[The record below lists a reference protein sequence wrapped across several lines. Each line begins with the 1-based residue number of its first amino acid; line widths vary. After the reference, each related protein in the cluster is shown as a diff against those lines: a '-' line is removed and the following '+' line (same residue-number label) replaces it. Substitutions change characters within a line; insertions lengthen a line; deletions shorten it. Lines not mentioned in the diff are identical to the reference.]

1 MSADLK
7 PDLCVIGGG
16 AGGVSLALGAA
27 ACGLSVVLVEK
38 AALGGGRLTQTIPRN
53 ALLAVSRTAAAAH
66 DAADFAAAA
75 PAETSPSTLRC
86 TTSNTVSA

>member
-38 AALGGGRLTQTIPRN
+38 EALGGGRLTQTIPRN
-53 ALLAVSRTAAAAH
+53 TLLAVSRQSISRTCANI
-66 DAADFAAAA
+66 
-75 PAETSPSTLRC
+75 SPPWSRR
-86 TTSNTVSA
+86 